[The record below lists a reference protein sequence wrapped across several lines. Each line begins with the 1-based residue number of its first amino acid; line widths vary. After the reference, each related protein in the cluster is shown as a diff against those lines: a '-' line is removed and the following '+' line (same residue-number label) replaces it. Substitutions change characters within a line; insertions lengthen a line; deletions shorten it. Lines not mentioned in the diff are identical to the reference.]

1 MTELISTEE
10 VKEAME
16 ALRELNDIRREIS
29 KKLGSISVKYQ
40 LREKVLGNLYGYYE
54 MVADD
59 YYCLIDRLIKVPEA
73 IEMMNEGLIEQRDKL
88 TTEMDRLREVLE
100 QPMAPK
106 DMRPVL
112 NKIEHHLVYQMRRTL
127 NKPLDIPEEDES
139 DESETA

>member
-1 MTELISTEE
+1 MTELISTDE

-40 LREKVLGNLYGYYE
+40 LREKVLNNLYGYYE

-59 YYCLIDRLIKVPEA
+59 YYCLIDRLIRVPEA
-73 IEMMNEGLIEQRDKL
+73 IELMNEGLIEQRDKL
-88 TTEMDRLREVLE
+88 STEMDRLRDVLDK
-100 QPMAPK
+100 PMAPK

-112 NKIEHHLVYQMRRTL
+112 NKIEHHLIYKMRREL
-127 NKPLDIPEEDES
+127 NKPVE
-139 DESETA
+139 